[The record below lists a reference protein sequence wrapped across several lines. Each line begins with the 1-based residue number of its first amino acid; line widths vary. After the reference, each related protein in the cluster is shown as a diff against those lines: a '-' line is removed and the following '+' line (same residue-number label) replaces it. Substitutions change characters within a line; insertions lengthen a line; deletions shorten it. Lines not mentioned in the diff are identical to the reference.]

1 MQREMETR
9 QRVQSTAGKMKK
21 NLQGFLKISFQ
32 NSSKTS
38 RDLDDSRDS
47 LWSLYF

>member
-21 NLQGFLKISFQ
+21 NLQGFLKIDPSPLEEKAKFKGY
-32 NSSKTS
+32 NIKE
-38 RDLDDSRDS
+38 
-47 LWSLYF
+47 